1 MSIKLVVIGLTFFE
15 ERSQVIGK
23 GFGFGAIGLKAGGFM
38 DVVIPV
44 FCPYSVFGARLGFPR
59 EHCGVKG
66 YVQGVA
72 EFSEDMPWIFE
83 EFSRIEHGEFL
94 TYGVKI
100 VQELGLHFVACV
112 AQGGDF
118 ELVDERGQHVNGV
131 AREQDIVSV
140 CKKVTAD
147 FDEVVSHLFHK
158 EYRAITCTENDV
170 ANDGF
175 AIAFHSGYDFTCAGM
190 CGRRYAQIMAVEGL
204 VDYAGV

>member
-1 MSIKLVVIGLTFFE
+1 MSIKLVVIGLTFSE

-23 GFGFGAIGLKAGGFM
+23 GFGFGAIGLKAGGFV

-44 FCPYSVFGARLGFPR
+44 FRPYSVFGARLGFPG

-66 YVQGVA
+66 PVQGFA
-72 EFSEDMPWIFE
+72 EFCEDMPWIFE
-83 EFSRIEHGEFL
+83 EFSRIEYGEFL
-94 TYGVKI
+94 TYGVKFA
-100 VQELGLHFVACV
+100 QKLGLHFVACV

-118 ELVDERGQHVNGV
+118 ELVDERGQHINGV

-140 CKKVTAD
+140 YEKVTAD

-158 EYRAITCTENDV
+158 EHGAITWTEDDV
-170 ANDGF
+170 ANDVF
-175 AIAFHSGYDFTCAGM
+175 AIAFHGGHNFTCAGM
-190 CGRRYAQIMAVEGL
+190 CGRRYAQIMAVEGF

>member
-1 MSIKLVVIGLTFFE
+1 M
-15 ERSQVIGK
+15 IGK
-23 GFGFGAIGLKAGGFM
+23 GFGFGAIGLKAGGFV

-44 FCPYSVFGARLGFPR
+44 FRPYSVFGARSGFPG

-72 EFSEDMPWIFE
+72 EFCEDMLWIFE
-83 EFSRIEHGEFL
+83 EFSGIEHGEFL
-94 TYGVKI
+94 TYGVKFAHK
-100 VQELGLHFVACV
+100 LGLHFVARV

-131 AREQDIVSV
+131 AREQDIVGV
-140 CKKVTAD
+140 CKKVAAD
-147 FDEVVSHLFHK
+147 FDEVVSHLFH
-158 EYRAITCTENDV
+158 EEHRAITGTEDDI

-175 AIAFHSGYDFTCAGM
+175 AIAFHGGHDFVCARMFGI
-190 CGRRYAQIMAVEGL
+190 RHAQIMAVEGF

>member
-1 MSIKLVVIGLTFFE
+1 MSIKLVVIGLTFSE
-15 ERSQVIGK
+15 ERSQAIGK
-23 GFGFGAIGLKAGGFM
+23 GFGFGAIGLKAGGFV

-44 FCPYSVFGARLGFPR
+44 FRPYSVFGTRPGFPG

-72 EFSEDMPWIFE
+72 EFCEDMPWIFE
-83 EFSRIEHGEFL
+83 EFSRIKHGKFL
-94 TYGVKI
+94 TYGVKL

-118 ELVDERGQHVNGV
+118 ELIDERGQHVNGV
-131 AREQDIVSV
+131 AREQDIVGV
-140 CKKVTAD
+140 CKKVVAD

-158 EYRAITCTENDV
+158 EYRAITWTEDDIANDV
-170 ANDGF
+170 F
-175 AIAFHSGYDFTCAGM
+175 AIAFHSGHDFACARVFGI
-190 CGRRYAQIMAVEGL
+190 RHAQIVAVEGF

>member
-1 MSIKLVVIGLTFFE
+1 M
-15 ERSQVIGK
+15 IGK
-23 GFGFGAIGLKAGGFM
+23 GFGFGAIGLKAGGFV

-44 FCPYSVFGARLGFPR
+44 FRPYSVFGARLGFPG
-59 EHCGVKG
+59 EHCRVKG
-66 YVQGVA
+66 YVEGVA
-72 EFSEDMPWIFE
+72 KFCEDMPWIFE

-100 VQELGLHFVACV
+100 AQKLGLHFVACV

-190 CGRRYAQIMAVEGL
+190 CGRRYAQIMAVEGF

>member
-1 MSIKLVVIGLTFFE
+1 MSIKLVVIGLTFSE

-23 GFGFGAIGLKAGGFM
+23 GFGFGAIGLKAGGFV

-44 FCPYSVFGARLGFPR
+44 FCPYSVFGARLGFPG
-59 EHCGVKG
+59 EHCGFKG

-72 EFSEDMPWIFE
+72 EFCEDMPWIFE
-83 EFSRIEHGEFL
+83 EFSRIEHGKFL
-94 TYGVKI
+94 TYGVKL
-100 VQELGLHFVACV
+100 VQKLGLHFVACV

-158 EYRAITCTENDV
+158 ENGAITWTEDDIAYDV
-170 ANDGF
+170 F
-175 AIAFHSGYDFTCAGM
+175 TTAFHGGHNFACARVF
-190 CGRRYAQIMAVEGL
+190 GRRHAQIVAVEGF

>member
-1 MSIKLVVIGLTFFE
+1 MCIKLVVIGLTFFE
-15 ERSQVIGK
+15 ERSQAIGK
-23 GFGFGAIGLKAGGFM
+23 GLGFGAIGLKASGFV

-44 FCPYSVFGARLGFPR
+44 FRPYSVFGARLGFPG

-72 EFSEDMPWIFE
+72 EFCEDMPWIFE
-83 EFSRIEHGEFL
+83 EFSRIEHGKFL
-94 TYGVKI
+94 TYSVKLA
-100 VQELGLHFVACV
+100 QKLGLHFVARV

-118 ELVDERGQHVNGV
+118 ELVDERGQHINGV
-131 AREQDIVSV
+131 AREQDIVGV
-140 CKKVTAD
+140 CKKVAAD

-158 EYRAITCTENDV
+158 EYGAITWTEDDV

-175 AIAFHSGYDFTCAGM
+175 AIAFHGGHDFTGARV
-190 CGRRYAQIMAVEGL
+190 CGIRHAQIMAVERF